1 MISKTL
7 RVATIAI
14 ALYAVPL
21 AAQQAKPLQLDMT
34 SGWTHEQSGLVFPE
48 DMGALP
54 FLKATQFV
62 DGGWDLSLQ
71 YGPANLADAV
81 SIYVYQAA
89 VQDIGLLFAESQT
102 SLENRKQ
109 VYTSVSPLAPVAA
122 FTPPGQSSASG
133 LRIAY
138 DTEGAYTSTALA
150 IMPMGRDWVVKFR
163 MSSSALSAS
172 ELDASLTDAIDMLG
186 WPEEKRVHPEAIE
199 AQSCS
204 SSLPPFKNAK
214 RVKADG
220 GNAMLNALFASAIS
234 TESAEPEADELV
246 TARYCRDQNIAFPFG
261 IYRPD
266 NAVDRYVISLGDS
279 GRAVFVEPDLA
290 SMLLDESDSKKGAHY
305 TVRMIEP
312 GLVET
317 YPSHDRMPSPEQA
330 ISIIEKLPLAS
341 SVSRSGDDKTINL
354 GDGALK

>member
-1 MISKTL
+1 MISK
-7 RVATIAI
+7 VFCCATIAI
-14 ALYAVPL
+14 SLYATPL
-21 AAQQAKPLQLDMT
+21 AAQQAKPLQLNMAN
-34 SGWTHEQSGLVFPE
+34 GWTHEQSGLVFPKE
-48 DMGALP
+48 MGALP
-54 FLKATQFV
+54 FLSATQFA

-71 YGPANLADAV
+71 YSPVNQADAV

-89 VQDIGLLFAESQT
+89 VQDIGLLFAESRT

-109 VYTSVSPLAPVAA
+109 VYSSVSPLAPVAA

-138 DTEGAYTSTALA
+138 NTEGAYKSTALA
-150 IMPMGRDWVVKFR
+150 ILPMGREWVVKFR
-163 MSSSALSAS
+163 MSSTTLSAS
-172 ELDASLTDAIDMLG
+172 ELDTRLTDAIQMLG
-186 WPEEKRVHPEAIE
+186 WPEDVRLHPEAIE

-204 SSLPPFKNAK
+204 ASLPPFKKAK

-220 GNAMLNALFASAIS
+220 GNAMLNALFATAIS
-234 TESAEPEADELV
+234 AESTEPEADEPV
-246 TARYCRDQNIAFPFG
+246 VSRYCRDPNIAFPFG

-290 SMLLDESDSKKGAHY
+290 SILLDESDSKKEAHY
-305 TVRMIEP
+305 TVRMIVP
-312 GLVET
+312 GFVET

-330 ISIIEKLPLAS
+330 VSIIEKLPLAS
-341 SVSRSGDDKTINL
+341 SVSRSGDDKTISL